1 MDKAI
6 DEFMDGLEGKA
17 IPIPLVNLLCY
28 CLYTQ

>member
-6 DEFMDGLEGKA
+6 DEFMEGKA